1 MDKVMVTIL
10 LIIAGIVCSV
20 VVMNAVYPA
29 VNETSGAIL
38 QSANKIQDRI
48 KSQISIIQ
56 VSDQSDEV
64 YVWVKNVGASRIL
77 GVESSD
83 IFFGPEGN
91 FARIAYGGTTKPYWD
106 YRIENDTKWG
116 PTATM
121 KVTIHLPSAPSGTY
135 IFKMVVPNGISDET
149 IYSTT

>member
-10 LIIAGIVCSV
+10 LIIAGIVCCV

-29 VNETSGAIL
+29 INETTGAISE
-38 QSANKIQDRI
+38 SANKIQDRI

-56 VSDQSDEV
+56 VGDNNDEV
-64 YVWVKNVGASRIL
+64 YIWVKNIGSSRIS
-77 GVESSD
+77 GIETSD

-91 FARIAYGGTTKPYWD
+91 FSRITYGGSTKPYWE
-106 YRIENDTKWG
+106 YSIENDTKWG

-121 KVTIHLPSAPSGTY
+121 KITIYLTGAPSGTY
-135 IFKMVVPNGISDET
+135 IFKMVAPNGISDET
-149 IYSTT
+149 LYSTT